1 MKTVILAGGMGT
13 RLSEETGVRP
23 KPMVEIGGMP
33 ILWHIM
39 KMYLSFGFSDFI
51 ICLGYKGNIIKDFF
65 TNYRLHRSNITID
78 TKKNSI
84 ELLSNTVEP
93 WKITLVDTGEK
104 TMTGGRLK
112 RVRDFIGD
120 ETFFMTYGDGV
131 SDINIEQVHSF
142 HKNADTYATLTTVQP
157 PQRFGV
163 LDLEQNSNFV
173 ASFKEKPE
181 DKTMKPHWIN
191 AGFFVLE
198 PNVFDYLEDDDT
210 VWEKKLEEL
219 ANDRQL
225 SAYRHF
231 GYWQNMD
238 TLMDKNLLNKI
249 WNKNEAPW
257 KSW

>member
-1 MKTVILAGGMGT
+1 MKTVILAGGLGT

-39 KMYLSFGFSDFI
+39 KMYFSYGYNDFI
-51 ICLGYKGNIIKDFF
+51 ICLGYKGSIIKDFF
-65 TNYRLHRSNITID
+65 TNYRLYSSNITID
-78 TKKNSI
+78 YRKNSV
-84 ELLSNTVEP
+84 ELIKSKVEP
-93 WKITLVDTGEK
+93 WKITLVDTGEN

-131 SDINIEQVHSF
+131 SDINIEKLHSF
-142 HKNADTYATLTTVQP
+142 HKNTDTYATLTTVQP
-157 PQRFGV
+157 PERFGI
-163 LDLEQNSNFV
+163 LDLEKDSNLV

-181 DKTMKPHWIN
+181 NNTLKSHWIN

-198 PNVFDYLEDDDT
+198 PKVFDYLEGDDT

-219 ANDRQL
+219 ANESQL
-225 SAYRHF
+225 SAYKHV

-238 TLMDKNLLNKI
+238 TLMDKNLLNDI
-249 WNKNEAPW
+249 WSKNNAPW